1 MSVLFVVDVTS
12 IRKKDMEKKKKKK
25 GIDDDEQKHE
35 REEKLDIIWYQMK
48 KR

>member
-12 IRKKDMEKKKKKK
+12 IRKKDMEKRRRRRK
-25 GIDDDEQKHE
+25 GSMMMNKST
-35 REEKLDIIWYQMK
+35 REKKLDIIWYQMK